1 MIQRLLF
8 ELMYLL
14 GRTPWDTGISPP
26 ELLSFLDKH
35 EPGRA
40 LDIGCGT
47 GTNVITMARRGWQ
60 VTGVDVSSRAI
71 HRAQRKAQS
80 AGLQIQLIRDD
91 VTSFH
96 NIVGTFDL
104 ALDIGCF
111 HSLSR
116 EERNRYVSNLN
127 RFIKPG
133 GTFLLYTWFK
143 ENSDKENG
151 HPSQKVI
158 LQLFSQDFE
167 LTSIEYGTDR
177 QRSSAWFTFQRKA
190 R

>member
-1 MIQRLLF
+1 
-8 ELMYLL
+8 MYLL
-14 GRTPWDTGISPP
+14 GRTPWDTGVSPP
-26 ELLSFLDKH
+26 ELLSFLDEN

-47 GTNVITMARRGWQ
+47 GTNAITIARRGWQ

-71 HRAQRKAQS
+71 RRAQRKARA
-80 AGLQIQLIRDD
+80 AGLQIQLIHND

-111 HSLSR
+111 HSLSY
-116 EERNRYVSNLN
+116 EEWNGYVSNLK

-143 ENSDKENG
+143 EDTEKENG
-151 HPSQKVI
+151 HPSQEII
-158 LQLFSQDFE
+158 LQIFGQDFE
-167 LTSIEYGTDR
+167 SISIEHGTDR
-177 QRSSAWFTFQRKA
+177 RRSSAWFTFRRKI